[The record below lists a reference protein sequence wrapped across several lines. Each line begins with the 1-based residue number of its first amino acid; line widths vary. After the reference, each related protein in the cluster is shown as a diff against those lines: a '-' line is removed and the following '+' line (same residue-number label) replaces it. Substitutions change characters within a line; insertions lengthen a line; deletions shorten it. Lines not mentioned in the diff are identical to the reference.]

1 MSLSLVIM
9 RLKGKVAVITGGASG
24 IGRATCILFAKE
36 GASVVVSDIADK
48 AGEELLALIKQS
60 GGKAAYVHCDITK
73 EADAKNLIERAV
85 KEYGRLD
92 ILYNNAGIGMVKS
105 LPEMTEQEWDRIF
118 NLNVKGAFFCSK
130 YAIPQM
136 KKQGGGTIIN
146 TASNWGFIAYPHWP
160 AYCATK
166 GAMVMLTK
174 ALAVDHAPDNIRV
187 NCVCPG
193 NVDTPLQG
201 KGKFDAAT
209 GRWGNFDEAIKKTMG
224 RMAKPEEIA
233 NVVLFLAS
241 DESSFVTGAAVVAD
255 NGETARGGPTWP
267 SSLYYN
273 V

>member
-1 MSLSLVIM
+1 M
-9 RLKGKVAVITGGASG
+9 RLKDKVAVITGGASG
-24 IGRATCILFAKE
+24 IGRATCLLFAKE
-36 GASVVVSDIADK
+36 GAMVVVSDIADK
-48 AGEELLALIKQS
+48 AGEEVVRSIKQN
-60 GGKAAYVHCDITK
+60 GGKGTYVHCDITK
-73 EADAKNLIERAV
+73 EEDAKNLVERAV

-92 ILYNNAGIGMVKS
+92 VLYNNAGIGMVK
-105 LPEMTEQEWDRIF
+105 LLTEMTEQEWDRIF

-166 GAMVMLTK
+166 GAMLMLTK

-224 RMAKPEEIA
+224 RMAKPDEIA
-233 NVVLFLAS
+233 NAVLFLAS
-241 DESSFVTGAAVVAD
+241 DESSFMTGAAMVVD

-267 SSLYYN
+267 SAEYFK